1 MAKHFLPYD
10 LNQRLL
16 LPPDLREWL
25 PEGHLAS
32 FVSDTVEQMDLSAI
46 LKKYEKED
54 DRGRAGHDPRMMVK
68 LLVYGYCTGKRSSR
82 ALEKATYD
90 EVPYRVLAADQ
101 HPDHDCIADFRKR
114 HLAELGGL
122 FLQALRL
129 CEKAGLVKLGHVAI
143 DGTKVKANASKHKAM
158 SYDRMS
164 ATEKR
169 LEEEV
174 QKLLAE
180 AEQVDA
186 EEDAK
191 YGKGKRG
198 DELPEELR
206 RRESRIAKI
215 REAKAALE
223 QEARERAEQEA
234 AEARAK
240 IEKRQEQQA
249 QTGQKMRGRPPEVKN
264 PEEAKP
270 SPKAQ
275 RNFTDPESRI
285 MKDGAT
291 KSFEQ
296 AYNAQIAVDAQA
308 QIIVATSVTQE
319 TNDKKQL
326 GPMLKRVKEN
336 VKQQP
341 QKVSADSGYFSEEA
355 VTAPELAE
363 VDLHVPPDRQKH
375 GEPLGTATKR
385 GPQGEAADRMRE
397 KLKSPDGHA
406 VYARRKAIVEPV
418 FGQIKEWLRFRR
430 FSLRGL
436 GNVQAEW
443 DFVCAAHNLLKLFRA
458 RSRPQ
463 AACAA

>member
-1 MAKHFLPYD
+1 MAKHFLAYD

-16 LPPDLREWL
+16 LPPDMREWL
-25 PEGHLAS
+25 PDSHVAS
-32 FVSDTVEQMDLSAI
+32 FVSDTVEQMDLSVI

-54 DRGRAGHDPRMMVK
+54 DRGRAGYDPRMMVK

-82 ALEKATYD
+82 AVEQATYD

-114 HLAELGGL
+114 HLGELAGL
-122 FLQALRL
+122 FLEVLQL
-129 CEKAGLVKLGHVAI
+129 CEKAGLVKLGHVSI
-143 DGTKVKANASKHKAM
+143 DGSKVKASASKHKAM

-169 LEEEV
+169 LEEEI
-174 QKLLAE
+174 QKLLTEAAE
-180 AEQVDA
+180 VDA

-223 QEARERAEQEA
+223 QEARERAEQA
-234 AEARAK
+234 AVEARAK
-240 IEKRQEQQA
+240 IAKRQQQEEQSGRKA
-249 QTGQKMRGRPPEVKN
+249 RGRPPEVKN

-270 SPKAQ
+270 LPKAQ

-296 AYNAQIAVDAQA
+296 AYNAQIAVDAQS
-308 QIIVATSVTQE
+308 QIIVATNVTQE
-319 TNDKKQL
+319 TNDKRQLVPVLKKVEQNLKQL
-326 GPMLKRVKEN
+326 
-336 VKQQP
+336 P
-341 QKVSADSGYFSEEA
+341 QKVSADSGYFSQEA
-355 VTAPELAE
+355 VTAPEVTA
-363 VDLHVPPDRQKH
+363 VDLYIPPDRQKH
-375 GEPLGTATKR
+375 GEPLGTATEH
-385 GPQGEAADRMRE
+385 GPQGAAAAQMRE
-397 KLKSPDGHA
+397 KLKSPEGHA

-430 FSLRGL
+430 FSFRGL

-458 RSRPQ
+458 KWRPRMAL
-463 AACAA
+463 AA